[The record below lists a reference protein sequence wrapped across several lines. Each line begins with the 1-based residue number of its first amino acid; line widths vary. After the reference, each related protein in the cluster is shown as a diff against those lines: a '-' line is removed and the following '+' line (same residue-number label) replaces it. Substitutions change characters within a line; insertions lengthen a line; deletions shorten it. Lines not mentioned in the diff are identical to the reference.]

1 MAKFY
6 GDIGFAIQ
14 EETKPG
20 VWVNTILPRKYYGDV
35 IINSRRLQ
43 SSNQLNDNIV
53 ISNRISIIADPYA
66 NQHFHSIKYVTWMN
80 SKWVVTGVEVKAPRL
95 NLTIGGIYNG
105 E

>member
-6 GDIGFAIQ
+6 GVIGYV
-14 EETKPG
+14 ETIETVPG
-20 VWVNTILPRKYYGDV
+20 VWTPSVIEREYFGDILRESRYINAGEKVNEDFTVR
-35 IINSRRLQ
+35 
-43 SSNQLNDNIV
+43 
-53 ISNRISIIADPYA
+53 NRISIIADPYA

-80 SKWVVTGVEVKAPRL
+80 SKWVVTAVEVKAPRL